1 MQCNP
6 SYPNPFAMNLKRK
19 ATILAVLLSS
29 CFTAISETS
38 RPNVI
43 ILLADD
49 LGYGDVGFHGSD
61 IQTPNI
67 DRLASEG
74 SQLEAF
80 YSCPMCTPTRAG
92 LMTGRYPIRYG
103 LMRSVIPP
111 QRDFGLDTSEETLA
125 DVFAKAGYSRRGIMG
140 KWHLGHR
147 RKEWIPTERGFT
159 DFIGHYNGAID
170 YFTHER
176 NGELDWHHNDESVK
190 DEGYAT
196 DLIAEGAV
204 AFIKSI
210 PKSEPYFL
218 YVPFNAP
225 HSPFQ
230 AKESDLAKYPHRTG
244 NRKVYAAMVDSMDQA
259 IGDILNAVELRGD
272 LDDTFILFFSD
283 NGGVNKVASNGELKG
298 AKLTVYQGGIR
309 VAAAAMWKNGGIVG
323 GKRIRETMGYI
334 DVLPTL
340 RRMIGVSDPPAKPL
354 DGIDVLD
361 ALRGREKL
369 EDRTWFTY
377 LDQSNDRIERL
388 ASNTKKW
395 KLILQRPAPDSDA
408 TESLLELYEIGN
420 DPYEKLDFA
429 KRDPKSVKKR
439 AKAIAEAKVKLT
451 AEIEE
456 FLSLKSEN
464 QIDRFRLGAND
475 TPAIPNWTPTE

>member
-1 MQCNP
+1 
-6 SYPNPFAMNLKRK
+6 MNLLRF
-19 ATILAVLLSS
+19 TTVLLSS
-29 CFTAISETS
+29 FAISCLTFAAAEK
-38 RPNVI
+38 PNVI

-111 QRDFGLDTSEETLA
+111 QRDFGLDVDEETMA
-125 DVFAKAGYSRRGIMG
+125 DVFAKAGYKRRGIYG

-147 RKEWIPTERGFT
+147 RKQWIPTERGFT
-159 DFIGHYNGAID
+159 DFIGCHNGAID

-176 NGELDWHHNDESVK
+176 DGELDWHLDDQPLEE
-190 DEGYAT
+190 EGYST
-196 DLIAEGAV
+196 DLIGEGAV
-204 AFIKSI
+204 SFIHSI
-210 PKSEPYFL
+210 PKNEPYFL

-230 AKESDLAKYPHRTG
+230 AKEADLQKYPHRSG

-259 IGDILNAVELRGD
+259 IGDILGAAEERGD

-283 NGGVNKVASNGELKG
+283 NGGVRNVASNGELKG
-298 AKLTVYQGGIR
+298 SKLTVYQGGIR

-323 GKRIRETMGYI
+323 GKRIRENMGYI
-334 DVLPTL
+334 DVLPTV
-340 RRMIGVSDPPAKPL
+340 RRVIGVTEPSAKPL

-361 ALRGREKL
+361 ALRGRTKL
-369 EDRTWFTY
+369 ADRTWFSY
-377 LDQSNDRIERL
+377 IDQNDDRIERL
-388 ASNTKKW
+388 AANTRKW
-395 KLILQRPAPDSDA
+395 KLVLQRPAPDSEA
-408 TESLLELYEIGN
+408 TESSIELYEIGN
-420 DPYEKLDFA
+420 DPYEKLDLA
-429 KRDPKSVKKR
+429 KRDPTSVKKS
-439 AKAIAEAKVKLT
+439 AKAIAEAKKKLT
-451 AEIEE
+451 EEIEV
-456 FLSLKSEN
+456 FLSLKSDN
-464 QIDRFRLGAND
+464 QIDRFRLGAKV